1 MDDNSFRIDL
11 LKYRSDYH
19 RDSGQLTTLNRHVQ
33 IWQASLEQPHAV
45 VNSLRQL
52 LAEDE
57 LTRSDRFH
65 FERDRR
71 RFIVRRGCL
80 RILLSRYLGRPPE
93 EIQFTYS
100 EYGKPSVAHSSA
112 GPPLHFSLADSAGL
126 VLYAFTCVAQI
137 GIDIECI
144 RPGYPG
150 EEIARRFF
158 SAAELRSLG
167 EVPVETRQSAFFHC
181 WTRKEAFIKANG
193 MGLSLPLDRFEVTLK
208 PGEPAM
214 LRCTRWDDK
223 EAAQWSLRTLEMPS
237 GYVAAIAVRA
247 HDWEL
252 SSRPFAPA
260 DVLSDKWLTPSRDE

>member
-80 RILLSRYLGRPPE
+80 
-93 EIQFTYS
+93 
-100 EYGKPSVAHSSA
+100 
-112 GPPLHFSLADSAGL
+112 
-126 VLYAFTCVAQI
+126 
-137 GIDIECI
+137 
-144 RPGYPG
+144 
-150 EEIARRFF
+150 
-158 SAAELRSLG
+158 
-167 EVPVETRQSAFFHC
+167 
-181 WTRKEAFIKANG
+181 
-193 MGLSLPLDRFEVTLK
+193 
-208 PGEPAM
+208 
-214 LRCTRWDDK
+214 
-223 EAAQWSLRTLEMPS
+223 
-237 GYVAAIAVRA
+237 
-247 HDWEL
+247 
-252 SSRPFAPA
+252 
-260 DVLSDKWLTPSRDE
+260 